1 MTLKDSRMLWRSG
14 GGSFERASLVVWRIN
29 PGRAGARCTGLGSI
43 GLVSTGAGFGGEIGV
58 SITLSTGFSIVIST
72 AFSTT
77 GVVLSRETSGGVA
90 DRSLPPPSNL
100 AARDAVLSGRTVA
113 FVEPEFLRVWS
124 KGVRSRAG
132 DSSCG
137 PGDGGSL
144 DGDRSSLDGDCES
157 RDGDRSCEGEPGA
170 SPAFAVPAVFSH
182 GGAFWEALLVV
193 GGRSGAGD
201 KALGVLD
208 FSGEL
213 VGVEGRAVDGEPWR
227 MEPGRP
233 KGD

>member
-1 MTLKDSRMLWRSG
+1 MLWRSG
-14 GGSFERASLVVWRIN
+14 GGSFERASLVVWRIS

-43 GLVSTGAGFGGEIGV
+43 GFVSTGAGFDGEIGV
-58 SITLSTGFSIVIST
+58 SMALSTGFSIVIST

-77 GVVLSRETSGGVA
+77 GVVLSRETSGGGVL
-90 DRSLPPPSNL
+90 DRSLPPSNL

-137 PGDGGSL
+137 PGDCGSL
-144 DGDRSSLDGDCES
+144 EGDRSSREGDCES
-157 RDGDRSCEGEPGA
+157 RDGDRSCKGELGG
-170 SPAFAVPAVFSH
+170 SPTFAVPAVFSH
-182 GGAFWEALLVV
+182 GGAFCEGLAVAW
-193 GGRSGAGD
+193 RSGAGD
-201 KALGVLD
+201 RALGVLD